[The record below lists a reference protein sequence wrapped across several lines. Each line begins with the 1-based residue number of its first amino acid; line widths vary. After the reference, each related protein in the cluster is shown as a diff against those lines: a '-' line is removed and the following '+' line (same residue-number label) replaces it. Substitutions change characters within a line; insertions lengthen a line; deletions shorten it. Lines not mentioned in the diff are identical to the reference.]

1 MLLYNSYKVPDI
13 HVHLQGLLENYNP
26 EVHIKMKTFTA
37 NDIRNI
43 VLAGHGGSGKT
54 ALAEAMLF
62 KCGLTDRMGNTADG
76 NTVCDFDAEEIKR
89 KISINA
95 AVANM
100 IWNNVKINVIDA
112 PGGFDFVGGLY
123 EGIRAAES
131 VIITVNGKDGVCAG
145 TVKSYRL
152 ATQMNKACM
161 LAVTCME
168 VENSDFYRVFTQMKT
183 VFGPSVCPIVVP
195 YDKNG
200 PVEAYIN
207 LLTMKAYKYDTKGV
221 PTEVEMPAS
230 ENRIAGLRAAM
241 AEAVAETNEEFME
254 KFFAGEEFTQDELVR
269 GIHDGVANGT
279 ITPVV
284 CCANDTLSGVDML
297 LEAVTRML
305 PSPNERKLESID
317 GSPADYDENKP
328 FKGIIF
334 KTVADPFVGK
344 ISYVKVVRGK
354 LTSKTVPVSTDG
366 AELRFG
372 KLVTVIGKK
381 QEDASEICAG
391 DIAAVTKLEAN
402 TGDTLCDAADTKPLA
417 GMEFPKANYFR
428 TVTLKGSGD
437 EGKLSAAIRRLLEE
451 DRTLEYVHNHETHE
465 RIIGGLG
472 EQHLDIAA
480 AKLKAKFGIDVT
492 LSAPKVAYR
501 EAIKKKVTIE
511 SKYKKQSGG
520 HGQYGHVKI
529 EFEPYDG
536 EELLFEEKIFG
547 GSVPKNYFPAIEK
560 GLQESCEKGSLGGYP
575 VVRLKATLLD
585 GSYHPVD
592 SSELAFKT
600 AASMA
605 FKDCMK
611 IAEPYLLEPIQ
622 SLSIL
627 VPDDKQGDV
636 MSMLSKKRGSVLGMN
651 SMGDGMTEL
660 IAEAPEAEM
669 QDFALSLR
677 QITQGLGEFSAE
689 FARYEMLPSGT
700 EIKQ

>member
-1 MLLYNSYKVPDI
+1 
-13 HVHLQGLLENYNP
+13 
-26 EVHIKMKTFTA
+26 MKTFTA
-37 NDIRNI
+37 DNIRNV
-43 VLAGHGGSGKT
+43 VLTGHGGSGKT

-62 KCGLTDRMGNTADG
+62 KCGLTERMGNTADG
-76 NTVCDFDAEEIKR
+76 NTVSDFDAEEIKR

-95 AVANM
+95 SIANM
-100 IWNNVKINVIDA
+100 VWNDTKINVIDA
-112 PGGFDFVGGLY
+112 PGQFDFAGGMY
-123 EGIRAAES
+123 EGMRAAES
-131 VIITVNGKDGVCAG
+131 VIVTVNGKDGVCPG
-145 TVKSYRL
+145 TIKAYKL
-152 ATQMNKACM
+152 AEKNNKARM

-183 VFGPSVCPIVVP
+183 IFGPSVCPIVVP
-195 YDKNG
+195 YDKHG
-200 PVEAYIN
+200 YVEAYIN

-241 AEAVAETNEEFME
+241 AEAVAETNEEFMD
-254 KFFAGEEFTQDELVR
+254 KFFNEEEFTQEELVK
-269 GIHDGVANGT
+269 GIHDGIASGS

-297 LEAVTRML
+297 LDAVTKML
-305 PSPNERKLESID
+305 PSPNERKLEKIN
-317 GSPADYDENKP
+317 GEAVAYDENKP
-328 FKGIIF
+328 FKGVVF

-344 ISYVKVVRGK
+344 VSYIKVVQGK
-354 LTSKTVPVSTDG
+354 LTAKSVTVSTSG

-381 QEDASEICAG
+381 QEDIAEVAAG
-391 DIAAVTKLEAN
+391 DICAVTKLDAN
-402 TGDTLCDAADTKPLA
+402 TGDTLCDPADLSTLEP
-417 GMEFPKANYFR
+417 MEFPKANYFR
-428 TVTLKGSGD
+428 AVKLMGGGD
-437 EGKLSAAIRRLLEE
+437 EGKLSAAIKRLLEE
-451 DRTLEYVHNHETHE
+451 DKTLDYVHNHETHE
-465 RIIGGLG
+465 RILGGLG
-472 EQHLDIAA
+472 EQHLDVTA
-480 AKLKAKFGIDVT
+480 AKLKAKFGLDVELT
-492 LSAPKVAYR
+492 APKVAYR

-536 EELLFEEKIFG
+536 EELKFEEKIFG

-560 GLQESCEKGSLGGYP
+560 GLQECCEKGSLGGFP

-592 SSELAFKT
+592 SSEMAFKT

-605 FKDCMK
+605 FRDCMK

-622 SLSIL
+622 SFSII

-636 MSMLSKKRGSVLGMN
+636 MSVISKKRGSVLGMN
-651 SMGDGMTEL
+651 SFGDGTTEL

-669 QDFALSLR
+669 QDFAPVLR
-677 QITQGLGEFSAE
+677 QITQGLGEFTAQ
-689 FARYEMLPSGT
+689 FARYEALPAGT
-700 EIKQ
+700 EIK

>member
-1 MLLYNSYKVPDI
+1 
-13 HVHLQGLLENYNP
+13 
-26 EVHIKMKTFTA
+26 MKTFKA
-37 NDIRNI
+37 DNIRNV

-62 KCGLTDRMGNTADG
+62 KCGLTDRMGNTAEG

-95 AVANM
+95 SIANM
-100 IWNNVKINVIDA
+100 VWNDTKINVIDA
-112 PGGFDFVGGLY
+112 PGQFDFVGGLY

-131 VIITVNGKDGVCAG
+131 VIITVNGKDGVCPG
-145 TVKSYRL
+145 TIKSYQL
-152 ATQMNKACM
+152 AVKNNKARM
-161 LAVTCME
+161 MAVTCME

-183 VFGPSVCPIVVP
+183 VFGASVCPIVVP

-207 LLTMKAYKYDTKGV
+207 LLTMKAYKYDKKGV
-221 PTEVEMPAS
+221 PTEVDMPAS

-241 AEAVAETNEEFME
+241 AEAVAETNEEFMD
-254 KFFAGEEFTQDELVR
+254 KFFNEEEFTQDELVK
-269 GIHDGVANGT
+269 GIHDGIANGS

-297 LEAVTRML
+297 LDAITKML
-305 PSPNERKLESID
+305 PSPNERKLEKID
-317 GSPADYDENKP
+317 GAPADYDENKP
-328 FKGIIF
+328 FKGVIF

-344 ISYVKVVRGK
+344 ISYVKVVQGK
-354 LTSKTVPVSTDG
+354 LTAKSVPVSVTG
-366 AELRFG
+366 SELRFG
-372 KLVTVIGKK
+372 KLVTVCGKK
-381 QEDASEICAG
+381 QDEVAEVMAG
-391 DIAAVTKLEAN
+391 DLCAVTKMEAN
-402 TGDTLCDAADTKPLA
+402 TGDTICDPADTKPLE
-417 GMEFPKANYFR
+417 GMEFPKACYFR
-428 TVTLKGSGD
+428 TLKLIRGGD
-437 EGKLSAAIRRLLEE
+437 EGKLSTAIKRLLEE

-465 RIIGGLG
+465 RLLGGLG
-472 EQHLDIAA
+472 EQHLDVTA
-480 AKLKAKFGIDVT
+480 AKLKAKFGLDVEMV
-492 LSAPKVAYR
+492 APKVAYR

-529 EFEPYDG
+529 EFEPNDG
-536 EELLFEEKIFG
+536 DELVFEEKIFG
-547 GSVPKNYFPAIEK
+547 GSVPKNFFPAIEK
-560 GLQESCEKGSLGGYP
+560 GLQEAAEKGSIGGYP
-575 VVRLKATLLD
+575 VVRIKATLLD

-592 SSELAFKT
+592 SSEMAFKT

-622 SLSIL
+622 SLKVL

-636 MSMLSKKRGSVLGMN
+636 MSVLSKRRGSVLGMN
-651 SMGDGMTEL
+651 SLGDGSTEL
-660 IAEAPEAEM
+660 TAEAPEAEM
-669 QDFALSLR
+669 LDFALVLR

-689 FARYEMLPSGT
+689 FARYEMLTPGAAV
-700 EIKQ
+700 K

>member
-1 MLLYNSYKVPDI
+1 
-13 HVHLQGLLENYNP
+13 
-26 EVHIKMKTFTA
+26 MKTFKA
-37 NDIRNI
+37 DNIRNV

-62 KCGLTDRMGNTADG
+62 KCGLTDRMGNTAEG

-95 AVANM
+95 SIANM
-100 IWNNVKINVIDA
+100 TWNDTKVNVIDA
-112 PGGFDFVGGLY
+112 PGQFDFVGGLH

-131 VIITVNGKDGVCAG
+131 VIITVNGKDGVCPG
-145 TVKSYRL
+145 TIKSYQL
-152 ATQMNKACM
+152 AVKNNKACM
-161 LAVTCME
+161 MAVTCME

-207 LLTMKAYKYDTKGV
+207 LLTMKAYKYDKKGV

-241 AEAVAETNEEFME
+241 AEAVAETNEEFMD
-254 KFFAGEEFTQDELVR
+254 KFFMEEEFTQEELVK
-269 GIHDGVANGT
+269 GIHDGVASGT

-297 LEAVTRML
+297 LDAVTKML
-305 PSPNERKLESID
+305 PSPNERKLETID

-328 FKGIIF
+328 FKGIVF

-344 ISYVKVVRGK
+344 ISYVKVVQGK
-354 LTSKTVPVSTDG
+354 LTAKSVPVSTSG

-372 KLVTVIGKK
+372 KLVTVCGKK
-381 QEDASEICAG
+381 QDETAEVLAG
-391 DIAAVTKLEAN
+391 DLCAVTKMEAN
-402 TGDTLCDAADTKPLA
+402 TGDTICDPADTKSLA
-417 GMEFPKANYFR
+417 GMEFPKACYFR
-428 TVTLKGSGD
+428 TLKLIRGGD
-437 EGKLSAAIRRLLEE
+437 EGKLSTAIKRLLEE

-465 RIIGGLG
+465 RMIGGLG
-472 EQHLDIAA
+472 EQHLDVTA
-480 AKLKAKFGIDVT
+480 AKLKAKFGLDVEMV
-492 LSAPKVAYR
+492 APQVAYR
-501 EAIKKKVTIE
+501 EAIRKKVTIE

-536 EELLFEEKIFG
+536 DALLFEEKIFG
-547 GSVPKNYFPAIEK
+547 GSVPKNFFPAIEK
-560 GLQESCEKGSLGGYP
+560 GLQEAAEKGSIGGYP

-592 SSELAFKT
+592 SSEMAFKT

-622 SLSIL
+622 SLKVL

-636 MSMLSKKRGSVLGMN
+636 MSVLSKRRGSVLGMN

-669 QDFALSLR
+669 LDFALVLR

-689 FARYEMLPSGT
+689 FARYEMAAA
-700 EIKQ
+700 K